1 MKSQKKLASI
11 KVPWVVDELDVV
23 DSYNNVDRKINP
35 TTIISSF
42 SQTFWGQ
49 PWVEFLFENAVDVK
63 VESYYDPD
71 AMLYNVT
78 VIFHLPPEEETMYR
92 LRFD

>member
-1 MKSQKKLASI
+1 MKSQKKSALI

-49 PWVEFLFENAVDVK
+49 SWVEFLFDHATKIET
-63 VESYYDPD
+63 ESYYDP
-71 AMLYNVT
+71 ATMLYNVT
-78 VIFHLPPEEETMYR
+78 MIFHLPPEEETMYR
-92 LRFD
+92 LRFS